1 MLLQGNCSDKLSR
14 LLLNKKDTWKV
25 NVLSSTLSF
34 AIRDFSCKSLKG
46 CLVLIRKNKELFF
59 SYFKF
64 FVAVTPA
71 LVYRVLF

>member
-46 CLVLIRKNKELFF
+46 FQKSRFPINYVPCSDSKE
-59 SYFKF
+59 
-64 FVAVTPA
+64 
-71 LVYRVLF
+71 